1 MKAKSKSLKKK
12 EEVDPEFA
20 EFLEIHS
27 KRQKDK
33 TIWDN
38 DGIDGS
44 APKPVASEEDEGD
57 DEEKVAHKKELSD
70 LEVQYFLSLHFL
82 LYFNNLQ
89 SNFLHVPFSIWRPK

>member
-20 EFLEIHS
+20 EFLEI
-27 KRQKDK
+27 
-33 TIWDN
+33 
-38 DGIDGS
+38 
-44 APKPVASEEDEGD
+44 ASEEDEGD

-89 SNFLHVPFSIWRPK
+89 SNFLHVPFSI